1 MKFISRLCLAVL
13 LSVVAGATLAQT
25 QDERVK
31 EQQQRQVTQPGNN
44 APVWREV
51 RSGQS
56 PYTNST
62 VQGRETNVLVQS
74 WGETWRQ
81 IRNGP
86 VTFWGGWMVLA
97 VLAILAALYF
107 AKGPVKLQG

>member
-1 MKFISRLCLAVL
+1 MKLLSRLCLAVL
-13 LSVVAGATLAQT
+13 LSVVAGATLAQTQT

-62 VQGRETNVLVQS
+62 VQGVKPTCWSSPGARPGARS
-74 WGETWRQ
+74 
-81 IRNGP
+81 
-86 VTFWGGWMVLA
+86 VTGR
-97 VLAILAALYF
+97 
-107 AKGPVKLQG
+107 